1 MNKLMALWLGLAV
14 FVLAACGGEQTAE
27 NESTDKAP
35 VERIPVE
42 VADARLGSISAYYAA
57 TATLEADGQARVVP
71 RMAGQVVELLVEEG
85 DFLKAGDVMARIDD
99 ERLRLELTRA
109 EADLSRLQQ
118 DFNRHREMHQRSMI
132 STEAFERLKF
142 EFDAQKAQHDL
153 VKLELSYTNITA
165 PINGVVSERMI
176 RVGNMV
182 NTVDPIF
189 VLTAL
194 DPLRAVLHV
203 PESELSRLLRGQSA
217 VLRADAL
224 PGEEFLGEVAR
235 ISPVIDAE
243 SGTFR
248 VTIELSDAS
257 GRLRPGMFGRFSIVY
272 DQRDNVVM
280 VPVDS
285 VLTEDGRSA
294 VFVISDGEAE
304 RRPVIPGYRN
314 NGDYE
319 IIEGLAVGERVVVT
333 GQASLRSGSPVLVLG
348 DPTGLADSS
357 VVASAT
363 LVESLLDDET

>member
-1 MNKLMALWLGLAV
+1 MNKILALFMGLAV
-14 FVLAACGGEQTAE
+14 VFLAACGGEQSVDDDTADE
-27 NESTDKAP
+27 AT

-42 VADARLGSISAYYAA
+42 VADARLGTISAFYAA

-71 RMAGQVVELLVEEG
+71 RIAGQVVELLVEEG
-85 DFLKAGDVMARIDD
+85 DVLRAGDVMARIDD
-99 ERLRLELTRA
+99 ERLALELARA

-118 DFNRHREMHQRSMI
+118 DFNRHREMHQRNMI

-153 VKLELSYTNITA
+153 VRLELSYTNITA
-165 PINGVVSERMI
+165 PIDGVVSERMI

-203 PESELSRLLRGQSA
+203 PESELSRLLPGQQA
-217 VLRADAL
+217 VLKADAL
-224 PGEEFLGEVAR
+224 PGEEYVGEVAR

-257 GRLRPGMFGRFSIVY
+257 GRLRPGMFGRFAIVY
-272 DQRDNVVM
+272 DQRMDVVM
-280 VPVDS
+280 VPVDA
-285 VLTEDGRSA
+285 VLTEDGRSS
-294 VFVISDGEAE
+294 VFVVSDGEAE
-304 RRPVIPGYRN
+304 RRPVVPGYRN

-319 IIEGLAVGERVVVT
+319 IAEGLSAGERVVVT

-348 DPTGLADSS
+348 DPTGLMDPAA
-357 VVASAT
+357 VASAT
-363 LVESLLDDET
+363 VAETVLDDET